1 MSNDGEQSFIKPV
14 KSAKKNVANISR
26 RGLFQRIAVAA
37 GGVAMVLAKTA
48 PAEAKM
54 TQKAAGYQDA
64 PKGDQSCSNCGL
76 FSAPASCSL
85 VDGTINPQGWC
96 RFHQNKS

>member
-1 MSNDGEQSFIKPV
+1 MMHLSKEGLMPMQHDGGE
-14 KSAKKNVANISR
+14 ANVSR
-26 RGLFQRIAVAA
+26 RGLFRRLVAAA
-37 GGVAMVLAKTA
+37 GGVALLLGNAL
-48 PAEAKM
+48 PAAAKM
-54 TQKAAGYQDA
+54 TQKAAGYQQA

-76 FSAPASCSL
+76 FSAPDSCSL

>member
-1 MSNDGEQSFIKPV
+1 MMPV
-14 KSAKKNVANISR
+14 DNVSR
-26 RGLFQRIAVAA
+26 RVLFQRIGIAMGSVALLLGKALPAV
-37 GGVAMVLAKTA
+37 
-48 PAEAKM
+48 AKM

-64 PKGDQSCSNCGL
+64 AKDDQSCSNCRL

-85 VDGTINPQGWC
+85 VDGAISPQGWC